1 MFIREQTVRLIDEE
15 ENMMGVVDIEEARRL
30 ADEAGMDLV
39 EIAPDSDPPVCR
51 IVDYGRYKY
60 ELSKRERANKAKS
73 KTFETKEV
81 RLGRSMKIDPH
92 DVQIR
97 LNQARKFLI
106 EGHKVLIVQNF
117 KGREMVHKHRGVER
131 MQDIIQK
138 LDEVSRV
145 ETPPRSFGRRMTMIL
160 APDKIKIDK
169 INRRL
174 ASQKVNADRDAAAAE
189 LEKAAVEDDLI
200 VDSIPAE
207 EAAESPAPV
216 TEAVAPDE
224 PVKAPVDGEMVSEDV
239 AKEEPVES
247 PDPAPESATATEQA

>member
-1 MFIREQTVRLIDEE
+1 MFIREQTVRLIDED
-15 ENMMGVVDIEEARRL
+15 ENMMGVVDIEEARRR

-73 KTFETKEV
+73 KTFEMKEV

-92 DVQIR
+92 DVAIR
-97 LNQARKFLI
+97 MAQARKFLL

-131 MQDIIQK
+131 MQDIIEK
-138 LDEVSRV
+138 LDDISRV

-160 APDKIKIDK
+160 APDKVKIEQFK
-169 INRRL
+169 RRE
-174 ASQKVNADRDAAAAE
+174 ASEKKKAGAQAASEA
-189 LEKAAVEDDLI
+189 K
-200 VDSIPAE
+200 AE
-207 EAAESPAPV
+207 EAAAVDESKIDDDAPNADVDAPV
-216 TEAVAPDE
+216 ADE
-224 PVKAPVDGEMVSEDV
+224 HTKAPVDGE
-239 AKEEPVES
+239 
-247 PDPAPESATATEQA
+247 PADDQDAAEATEKTAESTAATEKS